1 VTTAIWWA
9 RRDLRLSD
17 NQALSAA
24 LAQAEQVVPVFVLDP
39 TLLAKNAAASDSAA
53 EKRVAF
59 LLSGLRA
66 LEESLHARGSTLV
79 VRRGDPRDELATL
92 LIETGAEA
100 IYAEADVRPYGAQR
114 DALVAK
120 TLPLHLTGGL
130 TIHPPDAVLKADG
143 TPYVVFTP
151 YSRKWKA
158 LPPPTLRDILPA
170 PERIGTPPDIASVPI
185 PAEPALLPG
194 PVLPL
199 GGPFLPGEAEAQSR
213 LDAFLTSDAPPV
225 YRYAE
230 ARDRMDLDGTS
241 RLSPYLR
248 FGMLSARQAAATA
261 RLALELAPSDTARQ
275 GVETWLNELIWRE
288 FYQAILHHFPHV
300 LERSFR
306 PNLQAIPWDNDRAAF
321 TAWCEGRTGYPAVD
335 AAMRQLTHSGWMHNR
350 ARMVVASFLVKDLL
364 IDWRW
369 GERFFMQHLVD
380 GDPAANNGGWQW
392 TAGTG
397 TDAAPYFRV
406 FNPVTQGKKHD
417 PQGDYVRRWVPE
429 LADVP
434 NRFIH
439 EPWKMPPD
447 VQQSTG
453 CVIGQDYPSPI
464 VDHAWAR
471 ERTLAAYAQA
481 KEEHAH

>member
-1 VTTAIWWA
+1 VTVAIWWA
-9 RRDLRLSD
+9 RRDLRLTD

-24 LAQAEQVVPVFVLDP
+24 QAHAEQVVPVFVLDP
-39 TLLAKNAAASDSAA
+39 TLLTEYEAA

-59 LLSGLRA
+59 LFGGLRA
-66 LEESLHARGSTLV
+66 LDADLRARGSTLV
-79 VRRGDPRDELATL
+79 VRRGDPRDELAAL

-100 IYAEADVRPYGAQR
+100 IYAEADVWPYGAQR
-114 DALVAK
+114 DARVAK

-130 TIHPPDAVLKADG
+130 TVRPPDAVLKADG

-151 YSRKWKA
+151 YSSKWKA
-158 LPPPTLRDILPA
+158 LPPPEFGDILSA
-170 PERIGTPPDIASVPI
+170 PERIAPPPDVDSLPI
-185 PAEPALLPG
+185 PAEPALP
-194 PVLPL
+194 PEVE
-199 GGPFLPGEAEAQSR
+199 FSPGEAEAQRR
-213 LDAFLTSDAPPV
+213 LDAFLTGDEPAV

-230 ARDRMDLDGTS
+230 TRDRMDLDTTS

-248 FGMLSARQAAATA
+248 FGMLSARQTAAMA
-261 RLALELAPSDTARQ
+261 RLALELAPSDAARQ
-275 GVETWLNELIWRE
+275 GVETWFNELIWRE
-288 FYQAILHHFPHV
+288 FYQAILHHFPYV

-306 PNLQAIPWDNDRAAF
+306 PHLQAIPWDNDHAAF
-321 TAWCEGRTGYPAVD
+321 TAWCEGHIGYPVID
-335 AAMRQLTHSGWMHNR
+335 AAMRQLTQTGWMHNR

-397 TDAAPYFRV
+397 TDAAPYFRI
-406 FNPVTQGKKHD
+406 FNPITQGKEHD

-429 LADVP
+429 LANVP
-434 NRFIH
+434 DRFIH
-439 EPWKMPPD
+439 EPWEMPSD

-453 CVIGQDYPSPI
+453 CIIGRDYPEPI
-464 VDHAWAR
+464 VDHTWAR
-471 ERTLAAYAQA
+471 ERTLAAYAKA
-481 KEEHAH
+481 KQDLPVEQDVQ